1 MADDDVKDWKQ
12 LCSQASVEQDPK
24 KLLEII
30 AELEKALDQRRH
42 QDRLESQRR
51 KPA

>member
-1 MADDDVKDWKQ
+1 MDDDKVKDWSSF
-12 LCSQASVEQDPK
+12 CSQASVERDPK

-30 AELEKALDQRRH
+30 AELEKALEQRR
-42 QDRLESQRR
+42 LEDQTR